1 MSQGAQVLGFEIQL
15 SDMDRNVYDAVSLQV
30 AQHKSESDEYLVARV
45 LAYCLELTEGIAFTK
60 GLDEADDPAIEVR
73 DLTGALLKTIEVG
86 TPAGPRLH
94 KARKA
99 SDDVAVYCHK
109 HSEAWLDGLRKEKI
123 HEKRTLRLYEVDR
136 ALVTEL
142 ASRIQRRNTW
152 DLSRM
157 EGTVYVQLGEESLSG
172 TVAPIPWP

>member
-73 DLTGALLKTIEVG
+73 DLTGALVRVIEVG

-99 SDDVAVYCHK
+99 ADDVAVYCHK
-109 HSEAWLDGLRKEKI
+109 NAEPWLEALRKEKI
-123 HEKRTLRLYEVDR
+123 HEKRSLRLFEVDR
-136 ALVTEL
+136 DLVGEL
-142 ASRIQRRNTW
+142 ATRLERRNTW

-157 EGTVYVQLGEESLSG
+157 EGTLYVQLGDDAVSG
-172 TVAPIPWP
+172 TVSPLDWP

>member
-30 AQHKSESDEYLVARV
+30 AQHKSETDEYLVARV

-73 DLTGALLKTIEVG
+73 DLTGSLQRVVEVG
-86 TPAGPRLH
+86 TPSGPRLH

-99 SDDVAVYCHK
+99 ADDVAVYCHK
-109 HSEAWLDGLRKEKI
+109 NAEPWLEGLRKEKI
-123 HEKRTLRLYEVDR
+123 HEKRTLRLIEVDR
-136 ALVTEL
+136 DLITAL
-142 ASRIQRRNTW
+142 ASRLQRRNTW

-157 EGTVYVQLGEESLSG
+157 EGTVYVQLGEEALSG
-172 TVAPIPWP
+172 SVTAIPWP